1 MQSCTVHRIVAAV
14 PGASSHAASPRA
26 KRLAACTDVR
36 ARRVCIAMDTH
47 QMSEQDKVI
56 PITRGRR
63 SRVRLIVSPGTTS
76 LGVRLQPIREPTAPT
91 PQITGQLV
99 EFRPRS
105 EKGDQN
111 VNIYRIDDHNRVH
124 VLPDGGVRDG
134 ATFSRVEDLEQLVAA
149 WPMRRLVEIW
159 NELPDVRA
167 VARFE
172 NRKVAVQRIWQAL
185 QAQTDRP
192 QQPRR
197 KRERPVRESKLQM
210 ILRMLRAPEGTT
222 LDALMKATRWQ
233 AHSVRGFL
241 SRKVSKQLALPVE
254 SFRRDGQRVY
264 RLPAAQ

>member
-1 MQSCTVHRIVAAV
+1 MHEE
-14 PGASSHAASPRA
+14 
-26 KRLAACTDVR
+26 DN
-36 ARRVCIAMDTH
+36 
-47 QMSEQDKVI
+47 VI

-63 SRVRLIVSPGTTS
+63 SRVRLTVTPGATS
-76 LGVRLQPIREPTAPT
+76 LGFRAQPLEPARPAAGGRPASP
-91 PQITGQLV
+91 PQFPGQLV
-99 EFRPRS
+99 EFRPPS
-105 EKGDQN
+105 EKGLQN
-111 VNIYRIDDHNRVH
+111 VNIYRIDDNNRVH
-124 VLPDGGVRDG
+124 VLSDAVPKGAGPDSDVFTG
-134 ATFSRVEDLEQLVAA
+134 VEDLEQLAAA

-159 NELPDVRA
+159 NELPGVRP

-185 QAQTDRP
+185 QARTDQP

-210 ILRMLRAPEGTT
+210 VLRMLRAPEGAT

-241 SRKVSKQLALPVE
+241 SGKVSKQLALPVE
-254 SFRRDGQRVY
+254 SFRRDGERVY